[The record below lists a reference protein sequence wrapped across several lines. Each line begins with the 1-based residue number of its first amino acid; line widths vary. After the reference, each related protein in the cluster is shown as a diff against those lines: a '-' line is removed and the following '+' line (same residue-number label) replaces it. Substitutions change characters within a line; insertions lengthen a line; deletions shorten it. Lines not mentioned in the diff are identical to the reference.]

1 MQISDNKKY
10 VLAGAILDIAHSA
23 ASWLWIVYS
32 RNAIGRCFIWRH
44 DSELA
49 FSLTTICQ
57 IQSGGCCTARF
68 FNLFH
73 FSIWSSLRW
82 MRLASKDTWLVATS
96 KLGNIYN
103 PSTRALSDWCTHLSK
118 RISLQKLMFSN
129 RAKLSMEEMQTE
141 SQVIKADSSLATT
154 LSRLANVR
162 VQVELIQEDTKSL
175 KQGFA
180 DMARRVNVLTASFHE
195 ERDTILKRRTK
206 AWDRTRFSFHKWSLN
221 QFLLEYQDGR
231 RYGFQTLII
240 TGIKQAIS
248 YFTTNMAPESPLSSN
263 SNKVAG
269 CSHGRFIIIQ
279 SVLSFVIKFRF
290 WRIAQ

>member
-10 VLAGAILDIAHSA
+10 FLAGAILDIAHWA

-32 RNAIGRCFIWRH
+32 RNAIGRYIIWRH

-73 FSIWSSLRW
+73 FSIWSSLCW

-118 RISLQKLMFSN
+118 RISLQKLIFSS

-221 QFLLEYQDGR
+221 QFLRVSGR
-231 RYGFQTLII
+231 PAIWLPNVNYNRHQT
-240 TGIKQAIS
+240 IS
-248 YFTTNMAPESPLSSN
+248 YFPTNMASESPVSSN

-269 CSHGRFIIIQ
+269 CSYGRFIIIQ

-290 WRIAQ
+290 WRIAR